1 MNKETKKR
9 PAEKNKINQK
19 TKVGIWLNGYEDFY
33 SRFDPRIAAQRALS
47 ADFLRQVKTITMDM
61 NADSFDITFLIPKKV
76 RNHTTESVIKERL
89 IVFFKQGRQQHEK
102 EKKHLLTRGVI
113 AAALG
118 ITLMFF
124 TSMVA
129 YQNDQRY
136 YTTLFLV
143 LFDPT
148 GWFATWY
155 GLDSIFY
162 KSQQENED
170 LIFYRKMDKSNI
182 RFFSYE

>member
-1 MNKETKKR
+1 MTKETKKTDS
-9 PAEKNKINQK
+9 EKSLVNQK
-19 TKVGIWLNGYEDFY
+19 PKVGIWLDSYEDFY
-33 SRFDPRIAAQRALS
+33 SKFDPRIAAQRALS
-47 ADFLRQVKTITMDM
+47 SDFIKQVRAITTDM
-61 NADSFDITFLIPKKV
+61 NAEAFDITFLIPKEV
-76 RNHTTESVIKERL
+76 RNETTEKVIKDRL
-89 IVFFKQGRQQHEK
+89 VDFFSHGMRQLEK
-102 EKKHLLTRGVI
+102 EKKHFFTRGII

-118 ITLMFF
+118 ITLMFV

-129 YQNDQRY
+129 YQNDQHY

-143 LFDPT
+143 IFDPT

-170 LIFYRKMDKSNI
+170 LIFYRRLNNSDL
-182 RFFSYE
+182 RFYSYK

>member
-1 MNKETKKR
+1 MRKTDKKEAVET
-9 PAEKNKINQK
+9 AKNIQK
-19 TKVGIWLNGYEDFY
+19 TKVGIWLNSYEDFY

-47 ADFLRQVKTITMDM
+47 VDFLRQVK
-61 NADSFDITFLIPKKV
+61 DITGDLKAEAFDMTFLVPKKI
-76 RNHTTESVIKERL
+76 RNHTTEKVIKDRL
-89 IVFFKQGRQQHEK
+89 VVFFRQGMRQHEK
-102 EKKHLLTRGVI
+102 VKKHLFTRGVI

-129 YQNDQRY
+129 YQNDQHY

-143 LFDPT
+143 IFDPT

-170 LIFYRKMDKSNI
+170 LIFYRKMHNSDI